1 MDGNFNN
8 QNTNGQGYQQ
18 PGYQQPGYQTPYQPM
33 GFQPL
38 KTNRGLWKTILLN
51 LVTCGIYGIIFYSS
65 VGENINQIASRR
77 DGKNTLHYCLV
88 YFLLGPITCEI
99 FSIVWLHSLSNR
111 IGDEARARGIATD
124 FGASTYWLWNVLGSL
139 IIVGP
144 FIYLHKLC
152 KTMNALCENYNRMG
166 I

>member
-1 MDGNFNN
+1 MNFKPFQEKVWLSSPTMHGEELNYIEEAYR
-8 QNTNGQGYQQ
+8 TNW
-18 PGYQQPGYQTPYQPM
+18 M
-33 GFQPL
+33 S
-38 KTNRGLWKTILLN
+38 TI
-51 LVTCGIYGIIFYSS
+51 
-65 VGENINQIASRR
+65 GENINQIASRR